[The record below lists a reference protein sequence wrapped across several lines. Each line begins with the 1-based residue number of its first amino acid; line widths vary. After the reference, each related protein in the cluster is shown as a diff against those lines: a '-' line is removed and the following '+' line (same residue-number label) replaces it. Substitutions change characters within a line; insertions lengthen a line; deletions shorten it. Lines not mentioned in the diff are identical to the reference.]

1 MENKT
6 YELSPIGQQEKRF
19 ELAMRTAKAY
29 NASTMVPM
37 NYRGQEN
44 LGNCVIACD
53 MAARMGV
60 SPMAVMQNMA
70 VVQGRPSWSGQA
82 LISFVNATGKFTPL
96 RFEEVGEPMKQGW
109 KVRAWAYELNPD
121 GSHGQKLESD
131 WITTDM
137 VNQEGWS
144 KKNGSKWLTMPRQM
158 ARYRAGAF
166 FQRVYAPELAMGCLT
181 QEEAEDIAP
190 RPAVV
195 DGGYAEEVKV
205 SFAAPQPQEK
215 PQPEPQPTAAPKMAQ
230 NAPKAANPGNK
241 VQSPEDLFK

>member
-1 MENKT
+1 MENKENT
-6 YELSPIGQQEKRF
+6 SYALTPIGQQEKRF

-37 NYRGQEN
+37 NYRGNDN

-96 RFEEVGEPMKQGW
+96 RFEEVGEPMKPGW

-190 RPAVV
+190 SRPAVV
-195 DGGYAEEVKV
+195 DGGYAQEVKDPV
-205 SFAAPQPQEK
+205 TVQFKPAAAPVEQAPA
-215 PQPEPQPTAAPKMAQ
+215 AAPKVQQTTGKAQ
-230 NAPKAANPGNK
+230 N
-241 VQSPEDLFK
+241 PEDLFK

>member
-1 MENKT
+1 MDNQK
-6 YELSPIGQQEKRF
+6 YELTVIGQQEKRF

-29 NASTMVPM
+29 NASTMVPT
-37 NYRGQEN
+37 NYRGPEN

-82 LISFVNATGKFTPL
+82 LISFVNATGKFSPL
-96 RFEEVGEPMKQGW
+96 RFEEVGEPMQPGW

-121 GSHGQKLESD
+121 GSHGEKLASD
-131 WITTDM
+131 WITTEM

-190 RPAVV
+190 QRPAVV

-205 SFAAPQPQEK
+205 SFAAQQPQEK
-215 PQPEPQPTAAPKMAQ
+215 PQTAPTAAA
-230 NAPKAANPGNK
+230 APKPQEMGEKAAS
-241 VQSPEDLFK
+241 QRPEDIFK

>member
-1 MENKT
+1 MDNNQK
-6 YELSPIGQQEKRF
+6 YELTVIGQQEKRF

-29 NASTMVPM
+29 NSSTMVPM
-37 NYRGQEN
+37 NYRGPEN

-82 LISFVNATGKFTPL
+82 LISFVNATGKFSPL
-96 RFEEVGEPMKQGW
+96 RFEEVGEPMQPGW

-121 GSHGQKLESD
+121 GSHGDKLASD
-131 WITTDM
+131 WITTEM
-137 VNQEGWS
+137 VVQEGWS

-190 RPAVV
+190 QRPAVV
-195 DGGYAEEVKV
+195 DGGYAEEVNV
-205 SFAAPQPQEK
+205 SFTAPQPQEK
-215 PQPEPQPTAAPKMAQ
+215 PQPEQVTAAAPKPQQMGE
-230 NAPKAANPGNK
+230 KATS
-241 VQSPEDLFK
+241 QRPEDIFN

>member
-96 RFEEVGEPMKQGW
+96 RFEEVGEPMKPGW

-181 QEEAEDIAP
+181 QEEAEDISPA

-215 PQPEPQPTAAPKMAQ
+215 PQPEPTTAAAPKVAQ
-230 NAPKAANPGNK
+230 TAGKAAQK
-241 VQSPEDLFK
+241 PEDLFK

>member
-1 MENKT
+1 MDNQK
-6 YELSPIGQQEKRF
+6 YELTVIGQQEKRF

-29 NASTMVPM
+29 NSSTMVPM
-37 NYRGQEN
+37 NYRGPEN

-82 LISFVNATGKFTPL
+82 LISFVNATGKFSPL
-96 RFEEVGEPMKQGW
+96 RFEEVGEPMQPGW
-109 KVRAWAYELNPD
+109 RVRAWAYELNPD
-121 GSHGQKLESD
+121 GSHGEKLASD
-131 WITTDM
+131 WITTEM
-137 VNQEGWS
+137 VHQEGWS

-190 RPAVV
+190 TRNVV

-215 PQPEPQPTAAPKMAQ
+215 PQPEPTTAAAPKPQEMGE
-230 NAPKAANPGNK
+230 KATSQK
-241 VQSPEDLFK
+241 PEDIFN

>member
-6 YELSPIGQQEKRF
+6 YELSVIGQQEKRF

-29 NASTMVPM
+29 NASTMVPT
-37 NYRGQEN
+37 NYRGAEN

-82 LISFVNATGKFTPL
+82 LISFVNATGKFSPL
-96 RFEEVGEPMKQGW
+96 RFEEIGEPMKPGW

-121 GSHGQKLESD
+121 GSHGDKLASD
-131 WITTDM
+131 WITTEM
-137 VNQEGWS
+137 VVQEGWS

-190 RPAVV
+190 QRPAVV

-205 SFAAPQPQEK
+205 SFTAQQPQEK
-215 PQPEPQPTAAPKMAQ
+215 PQPEQVTAAAPKPQQMEE
-230 NAPKAANPGNK
+230 KAAN
-241 VQSPEDLFK
+241 QRPEDIFN

>member
-6 YELSPIGQQEKRF
+6 YELSVIGQQEKRF

-29 NASTMVPM
+29 NASTMVPT
-37 NYRGQEN
+37 NYRGAEN

-82 LISFVNATGKFTPL
+82 LISFVNATGKFSPL
-96 RFEEVGEPMKQGW
+96 RFEEIGEPMKPGW

-121 GSHGQKLESD
+121 GSHGEKLESD
-131 WITTDM
+131 WITTEM
-137 VNQEGWS
+137 VNNEGWS
-144 KKNGSKWLTMPRQM
+144 KKSGSKWLTMPRQM

-190 RPAVV
+190 ARPIV

-205 SFAAPQPQEK
+205 SFAAPQPQEAAK
-215 PQPEPQPTAAPKMAQ
+215 PEPITAA
-230 NAPKAANPGNK
+230 APKAAQAAGK
-241 VQSPEDLFK
+241 AAKPEDLFK

>member
-6 YELSPIGQQEKRF
+6 YELSVVGQQEKRF

-29 NASTMVPM
+29 NASTMVPT

-82 LISFVNATGKFTPL
+82 LISFVNATGKFSPL
-96 RFEEVGEPMKQGW
+96 RFEEIGEPMQPGW
-109 KVRAWAYELNPD
+109 RVRAWAYELNPD
-121 GSHGQKLESD
+121 GSHGEKLASD
-131 WITTDM
+131 WITTEM

-190 RPAVV
+190 QRPAVV
-195 DGGYAEEVKV
+195 DAGYAEEVVKV
-205 SFAAPQPQEK
+205 SFAAPQAQEK
-215 PQPEPQPTAAPKMAQ
+215 PQAAQVTSAAPKVQQMGE
-230 NAPKAANPGNK
+230 KAAS
-241 VQSPEDLFK
+241 QRPEDIFN